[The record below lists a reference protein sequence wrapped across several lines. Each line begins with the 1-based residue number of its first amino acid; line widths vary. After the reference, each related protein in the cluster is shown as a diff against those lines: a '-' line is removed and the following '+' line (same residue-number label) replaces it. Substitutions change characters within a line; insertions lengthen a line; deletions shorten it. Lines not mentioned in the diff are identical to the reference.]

1 MPSRPHVPSRPRGPK
16 PTRMDA
22 DQLLDAAQEVFAR
35 DGLRAASLRAIA
47 RQAGCDPALIY
58 YHFDS
63 KEAMFAALLA
73 RRFPPIRQD
82 LERLADEA
90 GDRPTALRLW
100 DVVRILRR
108 HLKDDP
114 GIRSLIRGEIVRGA
128 EGLSDLIQ
136 NQIRPIALS
145 VRHIL
150 AQGMERNEL
159 RADLQPTLATF
170 FLVRMQLEILDLVPT
185 VLPQVMGLPPGDAI
199 PLALGAWFDLYWR
212 GIARDPSAPLPLLPS
227 LDADMNAIPETRP

>member
-1 MPSRPHVPSRPRGPK
+1 MSPLPPVPSRPRGPK

-22 DQLLDAAQEVFAR
+22 DQLLDAAQDVFAR

-63 KEAMFAALLA
+63 KEAMFTALLA

-82 LERLADEA
+82 LEQLADDA
-90 GDRPTALRLW
+90 DDRPAAQRLW
-100 DVVRILRR
+100 DVVRILHR
-108 HLKDDP
+108 HLKGDP

-145 VRHIL
+145 VRRIL
-150 AQGMERNEL
+150 ARGMERGDL

-170 FLVRMQLEILDLVPT
+170 FLVRMELEILDLVPT
-185 VLPQVMGLPPGDAI
+185 VLPQVLELPSGDAVA
-199 PLALGAWFDLYWR
+199 LALGTWFDLYWR
-212 GIARDPSAPLPLLPS
+212 GIAQDPSVPLPPLPA
-227 LDADMNAIPETRP
+227 LADPNPIQETRP